1 MRTKNRWLILAIIA
15 ALVSLGMIAAACD
28 DDDDDTGPTATTAPD
43 AVEPTDTPED
53 DGTSSEASTV
63 DVGLTEFTV
72 SPSPDSTAAGSVT
85 FNLSN
90 DGVTPHNLRVIRTD
104 LAADALPVDEAAF
117 AVDETQ
123 VDVVASSDD
132 LDAAAT
138 DELAADLEAGSYVLI
153 CNVPSHYQSGMTVA
167 FTVE

>member
-1 MRTKNRWLILAIIA
+1 MRTKNRWLIVAIIA

-28 DDDDDTGPTATTAPD
+28 DDDDDTGPTATTPPD
-43 AVEPTDTPED
+43 AVEPTDAPE

-72 SPSPDSTAAGSVT
+72 SPSPESTAAGSVT

-117 AVDETQ
+117 AVDEAQ
-123 VDVVASSDD
+123 VDVVASSEDID
-132 LDAAAT
+132 TGAT
-138 DELAADLEAGSYVLI
+138 GELAADLEAGSYVLI
-153 CNVPSHYQSGMTVA
+153 CNVASHYESGMAVA